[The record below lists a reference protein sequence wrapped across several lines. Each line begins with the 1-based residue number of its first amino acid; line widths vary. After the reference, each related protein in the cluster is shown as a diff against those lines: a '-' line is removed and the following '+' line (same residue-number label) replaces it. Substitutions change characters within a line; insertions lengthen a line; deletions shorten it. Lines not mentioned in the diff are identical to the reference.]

1 MEARQEKME
10 RFLSAYA
17 EECCQFSRTCFRTG
31 ISRMTAFTWRR
42 DNVDGFNDK
51 LEAIDRKQRDAVK
64 KLIDERAKQVR
75 KEERQKVLR
84 LLGVAAAL
92 LAAFSVVVYLIWRVF

>member
-1 MEARQEKME
+1 ME
-10 RFLSAYA
+10 RFLSVYA
-17 EECCQFSRTCFRTG
+17 EECQFSRTCSRTG
-31 ISRMTAFTWRR
+31 ISRLTAFIWRR

-75 KEERQKVLR
+75 KEERLKVLR
-84 LLGVAAAL
+84 MLGVAAAL
-92 LAAFSVVVYLIWRVF
+92 LAALSVVVYLIWRVF